1 MNVNKK
7 LGLLMK
13 IISCINITIIVT
25 GSLFLLLY
33 LKNTIGISFF
43 YNVIMCTVCAILLYR
58 DGADAYKMDGCV
70 FCGKDKILSIMLL
83 IIGIIISAIQNIMF
97 LLEIS
102 GYEEGF
108 SGAITAVGAFTLFDS
123 VVKITKKYA

>member
-25 GSLFLLLY
+25 
-33 LKNTIGISFF
+33 GISFF